1 MKRFYIFFLF
11 ILGIFALLSIAYAD
25 TFIIAPDGSLADWKG
40 IKPFTLSD
48 PKYIVYNRA
57 LWHGKNDL
65 SAKLYI
71 TSSKKYLY
79 IGIKVRDDSIVEA
92 HKDDIGEILRSDHI
106 EVWVDTNPER
116 KNRDKMDKYVHQF
129 IFKLTSGNGNCIELY
144 PDNVEHINTIEYAYR
159 RIKDGYVFE
168 AKIPGFLLN
177 APEVRLSSL
186 GILVDVVDIDKD
198 ERARQGV
205 FLSLSPGR
213 KWGKP
218 NTFYK
223 LNLSPPLYTF
233 EIYNV
238 ASYRALFYSD
248 VKFLDR
254 NLVFYANYSDHSW
267 IECIHIL
274 SSLKGK
280 KLFSKKFPMVNIYP
294 EIVHYNK
301 NTTFITIRG
310 ETLLGYPVLEV
321 FLISKESCQNIGL
334 VVSKG
339 LSVYPTFEDVDGDG
353 KPEIV
358 LNYRDGIRKYK
369 YLNGRY
375 RLTN

>member
-1 MKRFYIFFLF
+1 MKRVYIFFLF

-48 PKYIVYNRA
+48 PKYIVYNKA

-71 TSSKKYLY
+71 TSSERYLY
-79 IGIKVRDDSIVEA
+79 VGIKVRDNSIVRA
-92 HKDDIGEILRSDHI
+92 HNDDIGEILKSDHI
-106 EVWVDTNPER
+106 ELWIDTNPER
-116 KNRDKMDKYVHQF
+116 KNRDKMDRYVHQF
-129 IFKLTSGNGNCIELY
+129 IFKLTSEKGNCIELY
-144 PDNVEHINTIEYAYR
+144 PAKAEHIETIEYAYR
-159 RIKDGYVFE
+159 RIRDGYIFE

-177 APEVRLSSL
+177 SPEVKLSSL
-186 GILVDVVDIDKD
+186 GILVDVVDIDKGK
-198 ERARQGV
+198 RARQGV
-205 FLSLSPGR
+205 FLSLSPDR

-223 LNLSPPLYTF
+223 LNLSSPLYTYK
-233 EIYNV
+233 IYNI

-248 VKFLDR
+248 VKFLDK
-254 NLVFYANYSDHSW
+254 NLVFYANYSDYSW
-267 IECIHIL
+267 VECIRIL
-274 SSLKGK
+274 PSLEGK
-280 KLFSKKFPMVNIYP
+280 KLFSKRLPIVNIYP
-294 EIVHYNK
+294 EIVHYDK
-301 NTTFITIRG
+301 NTTFIVIRG
-310 ETLLGYPVLEV
+310 ETPLGYPVLEA
-321 FLISKESCQNIGL
+321 FLPSKEDCQNIGL

-339 LSVYPTFEDVDGDG
+339 LSVYPTFEDIDGDG
-353 KPEIV
+353 KTEIV

-375 RLTN
+375 KLTN